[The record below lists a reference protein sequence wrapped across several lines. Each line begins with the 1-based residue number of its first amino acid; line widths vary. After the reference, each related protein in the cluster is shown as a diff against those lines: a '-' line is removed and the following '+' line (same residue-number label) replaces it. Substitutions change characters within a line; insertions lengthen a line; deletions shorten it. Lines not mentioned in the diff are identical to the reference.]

1 MQRVA
6 DGRVRH
12 LHAPYRALALR
23 IGDRTTCLRRDCEV
37 KITGWTDALI
47 SWPMGGRSAPSIVLD
62 EELARVVRME
72 SAAVMHWW
80 GVSDGVVWRWRKA
93 LGVGRMDNPGS
104 RRLILA
110 ASEKGT
116 ESQRGVELPPEQV
129 ERRRR
134 TALELNLGRNL
145 KPGYN
150 LGPCRTEEEIVLLGQ
165 SPDAEV
171 AKRTNRTTE
180 AVRSKRE
187 SPGIP
192 NPTARPGGVPPK
204 GDLPDW

>member
-1 MQRVA
+1 MAACVTCTPPIVHR
-6 DGRVRH
+6 
-12 LHAPYRALALR
+12 PC

-47 SWPMGGRSAPSIVLD
+47 SWPMGGRNAPSIVLD

-72 SAAVMHWW
+72 SAAVMHGGACPTAS
-80 GVSDGVVWRWRKA
+80 GVARRKA
-93 LGVGRMDNPGS
+93 PGVGRMDNPGS
-104 RRLILA
+104 VRLILA

-129 ERRRR
+129 ERICW

-180 AVRSKRE
+180 AVRSRASRRE
-187 SPGIP
+187 YRTRPPGP
-192 NPTARPGGVPPK
+192 AGCHRK
-204 GDLPDW
+204 GTCRTGEPFTG